1 MTKETPLSEL
11 ICSNM
16 GIIPV
21 TYLPIIISIMLKKK
35 NHISS
40 VTLCGHKAYAFE
52 RTGIVMLQVC

>member
-1 MTKETPLSEL
+1 MTKETPPSQL

-35 NHISS
+35 SHFLSDSLWTQGLRI
-40 VTLCGHKAYAFE
+40 
-52 RTGIVMLQVC
+52 